1 MSFSNFESSDW
12 QGFVYSLLLLT
23 ILISGLISRR
33 DFAYAKMF
41 KYFAIWSLVG
51 FVFVIL
57 YSYRFEFSDFKNRIL
72 GEINPSS
79 ARLEGDKLV
88 INLAQDGHFYIDANV
103 KNQTIHFMIDTG
115 ASDMVLSQ
123 NDAKKIGI
131 KEGDLEFNKSYQ
143 TANGKVFGA
152 LITIDEIEFSGVKF
166 YNVKASVNGGEMGDS
181 LLGMNFLRRFKRYEF
196 YQDRLV
202 LEL

>member
-1 MSFSNFESSDW
+1 MSFSNFESGDW
-12 QGFVYSLLLLT
+12 QNFIYSLLLLT
-23 ILISGLISRR
+23 ILVSSLISRR

-51 FVFVIL
+51 FIFVIL

-79 ARLEGDKLV
+79 ARLESDKLI
-88 INLAQDGHFYIDANV
+88 INLADDGHFYIDAKV

-115 ASDMVLSQ
+115 ASDMVLSK
-123 NDAKKIGI
+123 NDAEKIGVQ
-131 KEGDLEFNKSYQ
+131 EADLEFNKSYQ

-152 LITIDEIEFSGVKF
+152 SIAIDEMEFSGVKF
-166 YNVKASVNGGEMGDS
+166 YNVNASVNGGEMGNS
-181 LLGMNFLRRFKRYEF
+181 LLGMNFLRKFKRYEF
-196 YQDRLV
+196 YQDQLI